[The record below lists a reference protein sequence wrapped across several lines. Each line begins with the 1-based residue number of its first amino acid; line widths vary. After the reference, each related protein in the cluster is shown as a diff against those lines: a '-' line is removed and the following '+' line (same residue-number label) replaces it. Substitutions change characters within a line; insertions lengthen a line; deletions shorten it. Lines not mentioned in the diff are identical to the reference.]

1 MICTKKATIGD
12 STIGLTPIIDGGRMS
27 LHFISLRVT
36 NGGFRD
42 CLLGYVAVTI
52 AAAEDWL
59 VAVVKNAVGSA
70 VTVTT
75 GPHEWDGSFVK
86 NLLTSLPAVVIV
98 LDGGTA
104 AAGTSLTL
112 DATWTLYVV
121 TGWKD
126 GDQASRRR
134 AATTG
139 AYAILQVLLV
149 RLHNTNMGERQ
160 YSAQGTGAAVP
171 NIPNLEDL
179 EGFGRIRVTDI
190 TNEGSGEWERVGVT
204 IWALE
209 LEQQMPLELPVDE
222 NLADWLRVS
231 LDIDL
236 PDVGEDVD
244 LEGDFDLP
252 QA

>member
-1 MICTKKATIGD
+1 M
-12 STIGLTPIIDGGRMS
+12 
-27 LHFISLRVT
+27 
-36 NGGFRD
+36 
-42 CLLGYVAVTI
+42 TI

-59 VAVVKNAVGSA
+59 KAICEDALGSA

-75 GPHEWDGSFVK
+75 GPHGWDGSFVK
-86 NLLTSLPAVVIV
+86 NLLTSLPAVVTV
-98 LDGGTA
+98 FDGGTA
-104 AAGTSLTL
+104 TEGTSLTL

-126 GDQASRRR
+126 GDQSSRRR
-134 AATTG
+134 RAITG

-160 YSAQGTGAAVP
+160 YSASGTGAAVP
-171 NIPNLEDL
+171 NIPALEDL
-179 EGFGRIRVTDI
+179 EGFGRVRVTDI

-209 LEQQMPLELPVDE
+209 LENQIPLELPTDA
-222 NLADWLRVS
+222 NLADWLRANV
-231 LDIDL
+231 DFDL

-244 LEGDFDLP
+244 LEADIDLP
-252 QA
+252 Q